1 MQDVSIGVGWAWR
14 LAARV
19 AADTGWEHIE
29 PPHICIG
36 LCSLDQVLRPQVLTQ
51 LRLTEEEIVA
61 LRVERDIMRA
71 LLERFQVDS
80 LALRLLLRQQQGHG
94 SGGRLASIIR
104 RSPRTRQAFAEA
116 EAIAAHASVPMVDV
130 VLLFAALLAD
140 RAGLVATVLHAQ
152 GTDVDTL
159 QRQALA
165 TAKLLL
171 ARRPWRPKQSPSP
184 QGDAATEEFS
194 V

>member
-19 AADTGWEHIE
+19 AAETGWEHIE

-36 LCSLDQVLRPQVLTQ
+36 LCSLDQVLRPQVLTHM
-51 LRLTEEEIVA
+51 RLTEEEIAA
-61 LRVERDIMRA
+61 LRVERDLIRD
-71 LLERFQVDS
+71 LLERFQVDA
-80 LALRLLLRQQQGHG
+80 LALRLLLRQQQGPG
-94 SGGRLASIIR
+94 RGGRLTSVIR
-104 RSPRTRQAFAEA
+104 RSQLTRQAFAEA
-116 EAIAAHASVPMVDV
+116 ETMAAHASVAMIDV

-140 RAGLVATVLHAQ
+140 RAGVVTTVLHTQ

-159 QRQALA
+159 QREALM
-165 TAKLLL
+165 TARLPL
-171 ARRPWRPKQSPSP
+171 ARRPWRPRQSQ

>member
-19 AADTGWEHIE
+19 AAETGWEHIE

-36 LCSLDQVLRPQVLTQ
+36 LCSLDQVLRPQVLTHM
-51 LRLTEEEIVA
+51 RLTEEEIAA
-61 LRVERDIMRA
+61 LRVERDLMRD
-71 LLERFQVDS
+71 LFERFQVDA

-94 SGGRLASIIR
+94 GGGRLTSVIR
-104 RSPRTRQAFAEA
+104 RSQPTRQAFAEA
-116 EAIAAHASVPMVDV
+116 ETMAARASVAMIDV
-130 VLLFAALLAD
+130 ALLFAALLAD
-140 RAGLVATVLHAQ
+140 RAGLVTTVLHTQ

-159 QRQALA
+159 QREALM
-165 TAKLLL
+165 TARLPL
-171 ARRPWRPKQSPSP
+171 ARRPWRPRQSP

>member
-19 AADTGWEHIE
+19 AAETGWEHIE

-36 LCSLDQVLRPQVLTQ
+36 LCSLDQVLRPQVLTHM
-51 LRLTEEEIVA
+51 RLTEEEIAA
-61 LRVERDIMRA
+61 LRVERDLIRD
-71 LLERFQVDS
+71 LLERFQVDA
-80 LALRLLLRQQQGHG
+80 LALRLLLRQQQGPG
-94 SGGRLASIIR
+94 RGGRLTSVIR
-104 RSPRTRQAFAEA
+104 RSQLTRQAFAEA
-116 EAIAAHASVPMVDV
+116 ETMAARASVAMIDV
-130 VLLFAALLAD
+130 ALLFAALLAD
-140 RAGLVATVLHAQ
+140 RAGVVTTVLHTQ

-159 QRQALA
+159 QREALM
-165 TAKLLL
+165 TARLPL
-171 ARRPWRPKQSPSP
+171 ARRPWRPRQSQ